1 MANEIDVLGL
11 ILQIA
16 IFTVVGLILGVLAL
30 FQSKIPIIPRK
41 YWKVEIYSSKDAK
54 TPKDENGKMKGWM
67 VSENGVQKFRVL
79 CRGIMGSWRGVQ
91 LDRSVLKTI
100 NDDGVLELIEV
111 VPDVFEPSNY
121 EPKNPIIT
129 QRDKFITEL
138 LLEID
143 PESRGIFEL
152 KLKDLMFKHSRTS
165 DLNES
170 RWISDNLAA
179 KRSQRNRVASDML
192 LEKLFPFIVLIA
204 IGFFMYLSYD
214 SLGKSFDRAVSG
226 YQTITNYQTEQIVQ
240 ACGGKFVQMNMTEA
254 PKPTGTI
261 IPFVGG

>member
-1 MANEIDVLGL
+1 MANEIDVIGL

-16 IFTVVGLILGVLAL
+16 IFTVVGLILGILAL
-30 FQSKIPIIPRK
+30 FQSKIPIMPRK
-41 YWKVEIYSSKDAK
+41 YWKVEIYKNRDDK
-54 TPKDENGKMKGWM
+54 LPKEQNGKMKGWM
-67 VSENGVQKFRVL
+67 VSEGGVQKFRVL
-79 CRGIMGSWRGVQ
+79 CRGISGSWRGVQ

-100 NDDGVLELIEV
+100 NDDGVLELVEV

-129 QRDKFITEL
+129 QKTRFVNEL
-138 LLEID
+138 LAEID
-143 PESRGIFEL
+143 PESRGVFEL
-152 KLKDLMFKHSRTS
+152 KLKDLMSKHSRTS

-179 KRSQRNRVASDML
+179 KRAQRNRVAGDMI
-192 LEKLFPFIVLIA
+192 LEKLIPFIVLIA

-214 SLGKSFDRAVSG
+214 SLGKSFNNAVVG

-240 ACGGKFVQMNMTEA
+240 ACGGKFVQMNTTQPA
-254 PKPTGTI
+254 KPSSP